1 MEKKEKKQTPK
12 KHRHF
17 AMSTY
22 ISLEEIQEYVK
33 KETIEKYAYILH
45 DKEESE
51 PHYHLVVSFT
61 NPRTWE
67 GVKKDFAKY
76 EQNTLVKVVKSLD
89 GVLDYL
95 THKNKPEKYQ
105 YPEEA
110 ITNNGYYRGASRRN
124 TDIEQDI
131 AVSIVEAILEET
143 PKRELLK
150 RFGRE
155 YVIYR
160 NRYESLACEIRI
172 EEMPKH
178 PKPALVNVDGE
189 VLFDTL
195 PDTGAYELINLAR
208 FQQYIREYDFSNP
221 VQGEIPFENNEIK
234 E

>member
-1 MEKKEKKQTPK
+1 MEKKEKKSTPK

-33 KETIEKYAYILH
+33 KDTIEKYAYILH

-51 PHYHLVVSFT
+51 PHYHLVVSFS
-61 NPRTWE
+61 NPRTWD

-76 EQNTLVKVVKSLD
+76 DQNTLVKVVKSLD

-95 THKNKPEKYQ
+95 THRNKPEKYQ

-110 ITNNGYYRGASRRN
+110 VTNNGYYRGGYRRN
-124 TDIEQDI
+124 VDVEQDI
-131 AVSIVEAILEET
+131 AITIVEAILEDL

-160 NRYESLACEIRI
+160 KQYESLASDIRI
-172 EEMPKH
+172 EETPVS
-178 PKPALVNVDGE
+178 PRPVLVNTDG
-189 VLFDTL
+189 VIDFDRL
-195 PDTGAYELINLAR
+195 PDNGAYELINQAR
-208 FQQYIREYDFSNP
+208 FEQYIRDFRNLE
-221 VQGEIPFENNEIK
+221 QGEISLENQENK